1 MMDYKQNKL
10 IREVDGVLD
19 KIQSLK
25 DEAHEKKVIKQTLI
39 GKLDEYVKDL
49 ELANEEVMLLDKV
62 SLFLKSMVDLRTQ
75 SAYTQIED
83 TMNWCLSNVPLKQ
96 RYRMKIVESENKR
109 IGRGVSFVLVD
120 LDTGKERSV
129 KTQTGTALAQIV
141 SFLLLVVVISVS
153 GSSRILV
160 TDEMFSGLEDEES
173 IKNFSDILSALAMNE
188 NFQIMIV
195 EQNKDIAYN
204 ENIKRINLDILSYEE
219 GLVQTNKD

>member
-1 MMDYKQNKL
+1 MDYSQNKL
-10 IREVDGVLD
+10 VKEVDEVIN
-19 KIQSLK
+19 KIKSLK
-25 DEAHEKKVIKQTLI
+25 DEAYEKRVIKQTLI
-39 GKLDEYVKDL
+39 GKLDEYINDL
-49 ELANEEVMLLDKV
+49 ELANDEIMLLDKV

-75 SAYTQIED
+75 SAYTQIEE

-96 RYRMKIVESENKR
+96 RYRMKIVESDNKR

-173 IKNFSDILSALAMNE
+173 IKNFSDILSALAINE

-219 GLVQTNKD
+219 GLVQTNKE

>member
-1 MMDYKQNKL
+1 MDYKQNKL

>member
-1 MMDYKQNKL
+1 MNYSQNRLVK
-10 IREVDGVLD
+10 EVDGVIN

-25 DEAHEKKVIKQTLI
+25 DEAYEKRVIKQTLI
-39 GKLDEYVKDL
+39 GKLDEYINDL
-49 ELANEEVMLLDKV
+49 ELANDEIMLLDKV

-75 SAYTQIED
+75 SAYTQIEE

-173 IKNFSDILSALAMNE
+173 IKNFSDILSALAINE

-219 GLVQTNKD
+219 GLVQTNKE